1 MITWVTSIH
10 GNPHLLL
17 FSLMVTR
24 WTSWT
29 KCNWAQ
35 RTGVSTLSLR
45 NIGGLHRCKT
55 WSWNDQSAGTC
66 QARNRISTARDI
78 LPFEQLSSDAWF
90 TWYTYNIAYI
100 AIHHLPHITSHYFTY
115 STYSCWHVF
124 GELLTQLEAPWKHW
138 MAAPMAVSNCRT
150 AVDFLSLGSTV
161 LAFLIASSP
170 MCRETKHRK
179 FKGHWINKWW
189 NLKWI

>member
-1 MITWVTSIH
+1 MNKMQLSTTHRREHFESEKHWWSSQVQNVIVEW
-10 GNPHLLL
+10 PKRWHLP
-17 FSLMVTR
+17 SQ
-24 WTSWT
+24 
-29 KCNWAQ
+29 KQDIN
-35 RTGVSTLSLR
+35 GEGHPSLR
-45 NIGGLHRCKT
+45 TNLVWCMV
-55 WSWNDQSAGTC
+55 
-66 QARNRISTARDI
+66 
-78 LPFEQLSSDAWF
+78 
-90 TWYTYNIAYI
+90 TWYTYKIAYI